1 MIKDYTELLLIPCSI
16 PIPSPL
22 NDEVG
27 GFILTDCVFESF
39 IDDYAGSHTMFRIIS
54 KGLK

>member
-1 MIKDYTELLLIPCSI
+1 MALLSIPCS
-16 PIPSPL
+16 L

-39 IDDYAGSHTMFRIIS
+39 IDDNAGSHTMFRTLS

>member
-1 MIKDYTELLLIPCSI
+1 MIKDYTALLLIPCS
-16 PIPSPL
+16 IPSPL

-39 IDDYAGSHTMFRIIS
+39 IDDYAGHTMFRIIS

>member
-1 MIKDYTELLLIPCSI
+1 MIKDYTALLLIPCS
-16 PIPSPL
+16 IPSPL